1 MAYKYRV
8 TLSGI
13 KGFYRVYK
21 MSATST
27 LYAFHKQM
35 RADMEF
41 PADQLILF
49 KALDADGNVVARY
62 GLFDLGDGA
71 VDQVSVAA
79 TRAKGIVSFVYFYD
93 VTNRKSVNVSF
104 EEETPDK
111 AGAPMLVDSKGPD
124 PIDFEN
130 GYVAFEDLPADQ
142 RHLPGDGEKKKH
154 NPLEDILGALD
165 DELDDDDEEDEDEE
179 DEEEEDDRDDEA
191 VEVYDGTE
199 ELTL

>member
-1 MAYKYRV
+1 MACQYRV

-13 KGFYRVYK
+13 KGFYRVYR

-41 PADQLILF
+41 PADQVSM
-49 KALDADGNVVARY
+49 ADT
-62 GLFDLGDGA
+62 LK
-71 VDQVSVAA
+71 
-79 TRAKGIVSFVYFYD
+79 KGIVSFVYFYD
-93 VTNRKSVNVSF
+93 VTNRKSVNVTF
-104 EEETPDK
+104 EQETQEA
-111 AGAPMLVDSKGPD
+111 AGAPMLIDSKGPD

-142 RHLPGDGEKKKH
+142 RHLPGDNAEKKKR
-154 NPLEDILGALD
+154 NPLEGLLSALDGLD
-165 DELDDDDEEDEDEE
+165 DEDEEDDDDEEEDDEE
-179 DEEEEDDRDDEA
+179 DRDDDEA
-191 VEVYDGTE
+191 IEVYDGTE